1 MKITSIAK
9 LVAFLAITHAGF
21 AYSDEYKDL
30 VSARDEC
37 NSYGDYLVENQGA
50 KLADVG
56 ESPVD
61 IRNTVK
67 YYCIKGFESASTAK
81 SPKEIE
87 QWRTASMRSLSGI
100 VFEIDNYK
108 IQVINTVYKKA
119 LAFYNAQHAAPA
131 PAPAPAPEKNHDS
144 ASSKIINKLDDF
156 DQEQTHLVTD
166 IKNKIVFIRT
176 YNSPLTEGCEVREKM
191 MNITNIVFDS
201 DDRYPEKM
209 SFSDMK
215 SFKTTIPTN
224 FSSLDNASR
233 SWTNNLF
240 SKGDWVLVQYSICGS
255 GGYVQNMYSISKKTG
270 EVPKAGVKINA
281 N

>member
-1 MKITSIAK
+1 MIRTSIPSI
-9 LVAFLAITHAGF
+9 VACLALTYAGI
-21 AYSDEYKDL
+21 AYSDGHKDL
-30 VSARDEC
+30 VSARTEC
-37 NSYGDYLVENQGA
+37 TRFGDTLVEKQGDA
-50 KLADVG
+50 LAEFG
-56 ESPVD
+56 QSPVD
-61 IRNTVK
+61 IRRIVE
-67 YYCIKGFESASTAK
+67 YYCIQGFESASTAK

-87 QWRTASMRSLSGI
+87 QWRTASLRSLSGI
-100 VFEIDNYK
+100 VFEIDKYK
-108 IQVINTVYKKA
+108 TLVINTVYKKA
-119 LAFYNAQHAAPA
+119 LAYYNEQHPA
-131 PAPAPAPEKNHDS
+131 PVQNHDGVQ
-144 ASSKIINKLDDF
+144 SKIINKLDDF

-176 YNSPLTEGCEVREKM
+176 YNAPLTEGCEVREKM

-215 SFKTTIPTN
+215 SFKTTIQTN

>member
-9 LVAFLAITHAGF
+9 LVAFLSITHVGF

-37 NSYGDYLVENQGA
+37 TRFGDSLVEKQGDA
-50 KLADVG
+50 LAEVG
-56 ESPVD
+56 QSPVD
-61 IRNTVK
+61 IRRTVE
-67 YYCIKGFESASTAK
+67 YYCLKGFESASTAK

-87 QWRTASMRSLSGI
+87 QWRTASLKSLSGI
-100 VFEIDNYK
+100 TFEIDKYK
-108 IQVINTVYKKA
+108 TLVINTAYKKA
-119 LAFYNAQHAAPA
+119 LAYYNSQHPT
-131 PAPAPAPEKNHDS
+131 PTPTPTQNYKDS
-144 ASSKIINKLDDF
+144 QSKVINKLDDF
-156 DQEQTHLVTD
+156 EQEQTHLVTD

-176 YNSPLTEGCEVREKM
+176 YNAPLTQGCEVREKM
-191 MNITNIVFDS
+191 MNITDIIFDS

-215 SFKTTIPTN
+215 SFKTTIQTN

-240 SKGDWVLVQYSICGS
+240 TKGDWVLVQYSICGS
-255 GGYVQNMYSISKKTG
+255 GGYVENMYSISKKTG
-270 EVPKAGVKINA
+270 EVPKSGIKINA
-281 N
+281 K

>member
-37 NSYGDYLVENQGA
+37 NSYGDYLVEHQGS
-50 KLADVG
+50 KLANVG

-131 PAPAPAPEKNHDS
+131 PEKNLDS
-144 ASSKIINKLDDF
+144 ASSKIINKLDNF

>member
-9 LVAFLAITHAGF
+9 LVAFIAMTHAGF

-37 NSYGDYLVENQGA
+37 TRFGDVLVEKQGDA
-50 KLADVG
+50 LAEVG
-56 ESPVD
+56 QSPVD
-61 IRNTVK
+61 IRRTVE
-67 YYCIKGFESASTAK
+67 YYCLKGFESASTAK

-87 QWRTASMRSLSGI
+87 QWRTASLRSLSGI
-100 VFEIDNYK
+100 VFEIDKYK
-108 IQVINTVYKKA
+108 TLVINTAYKKA
-119 LAFYNAQHAAPA
+119 LAYYNAQH
-131 PAPAPAPEKNHDS
+131 PAPEPKKNHDS
-144 ASSKIINKLDDF
+144 EPSKIINKLDDF

-166 IKNKIVFIRT
+166 MKNKIVFIRT
-176 YNSPLTEGCEVREKM
+176 YNSPLTKGCEVREKM
-191 MNITNIVFDS
+191 MNITNIDFDS
-201 DDRYPEKM
+201 ADRYPEKM

-215 SFKTTIPTN
+215 SFKTTIQTN
-224 FSSLDNASR
+224 FSSLDSASR

-255 GGYVQNMYSISKKTG
+255 GGYVENMYSISKKTG
-270 EVPKAGVKINA
+270 EVPKAGIKINA

>member
-1 MKITSIAK
+1 MKITSFAK
-9 LVAFLAITHAGF
+9 IVAFLAITHAGF
-21 AYSDEYKDL
+21 AYSNEYKDL

-37 NSYGDYLVENQGA
+37 NSYGDSLVEKQGA
-50 KLADVG
+50 ALAEVG

-87 QWRTASMRSLSGI
+87 QWRTASMRSLSGM

-108 IQVINTVYKKA
+108 TLVINTVYKKA
-119 LAFYNAQHAAPA
+119 LAFYVAQHSAPA
-131 PAPAPAPEKNHDS
+131 PDPVPQKSHDS
-144 ASSKIINKLDDF
+144 NQSKIINKLDNF

-176 YNSPLTEGCEVREKM
+176 YNAPLTEGCEVREKM

-215 SFKTTIPTN
+215 SFNTTIPTN
-224 FSSLDNASR
+224 FSSLDNASK

-255 GGYVQNMYSISKKTG
+255 GGYVESMYSISKKTG
-270 EVPKAGVKINA
+270 EVPKAGIKINDK
-281 N
+281 